1 MPTDSR
7 SASPSMT
14 PSSTPSMTPSITP
27 SITAITKAD
36 VAAVLELLR
45 AQFDEHAIEVTD
57 AEILRSIEGIL
68 VRPELGDVLLL
79 RLDGVAAPAG
89 LAFLNYSWTPELG
102 GMACWLDELYLR
114 PEHRNAGLGSQLLR
128 AVIAHCRARGCR
140 SVDLQVEHSH
150 DRVVGLYDRHGFRE
164 QPRRTFRLDLREDR
178 DGSA

>member
-1 MPTDSR
+1 MDTDPR
-7 SASPSMT
+7 T
-14 PSSTPSMTPSITP
+14 PSPAP

-57 AEILRSIEGIL
+57 AEILHSIEGIF

-89 LAFLNYSWTPELG
+89 LAFLTYSWTPEIG

-114 PEHRNAGLGSQLLR
+114 PEHRSAGLGSLLLR
-128 AVIAHCRARGCR
+128 AVIAHSRARGCC

-150 DRVVGLYDRHGFRE
+150 ERVVGLYNRHGFRE

-178 DGSA
+178 GSSA